1 MAVCSSAASD
11 VYKRQ
16 AVIRG
21 LRPLGDFE
29 SEYQMAQVN
38 KRLGGVETLLM
49 TTSDDCASI
58 SSSIVRQ
65 VAAFGG
71 DISPMVPEG
80 TAQQILA
87 ALSQK

>member
-1 MAVCSSAASD
+1 
-11 VYKRQ
+11 
-16 AVIRG
+16 
-21 LRPLGDFE
+21 
-29 SEYQMAQVN
+29 MAQVN

-71 DISPMVPEG
+71 DNFADG
-80 TAQQILA
+80 AGGHGA
-87 ALSQK
+87 ADSGGALPKK